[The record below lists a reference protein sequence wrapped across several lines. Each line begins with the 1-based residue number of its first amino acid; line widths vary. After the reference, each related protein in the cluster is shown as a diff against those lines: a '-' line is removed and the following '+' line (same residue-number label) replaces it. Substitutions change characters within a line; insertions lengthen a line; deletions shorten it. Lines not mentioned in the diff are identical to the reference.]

1 MSRNQKPTSGS
12 GSSGGGA
19 SGGYGGQSKYQK
31 QMKGGKA
38 PASTRLQGQSE
49 RVHGGRKENVD
60 RAQIRQDGD
69 EIDLKFGFE
78 RMKNGVPDR
87 MGWLLNYLVTSM
99 NDESGNEK
107 SALDLYFVDRE
118 GGNFKA
124 TVFYD
129 PYFYVDL
136 SDPRRFLELHA
147 HLPKRLE
154 GCKVD
159 IIDLEDLDLPNHL
172 SGKRHKFLKL
182 SFGTVAEM
190 MDAKNILRP
199 IIQSN
204 QKRDQNDEEVMDD
217 EQEEGGQGPSSGGGS
232 LKASSDPI
240 SFISDMREHDV
251 AYDMR
256 VAIDLDLRVG
266 SWHLVSCIAGSEACV
281 VTRQHDLLELCEPKV
296 LAFDIEC
303 EKAPLKFPNA
313 ENDRIYMISY
323 MLPGQGYLIINR
335 EVVSEDVSDFEYTP
349 LPKYPGPFVVMN
361 EPNEEAMLRKFLA
374 HIQELRPHVIVTYNG
389 DFFDWPYLD
398 TRCSKYANLSLYK
411 QLGIRSSSLPGASSG
426 GNMARSEGE
435 YTGRGLVHLDAF
447 CWVKRDSYLPQGNQG
462 LKAVT
467 KSKLGYDPVEVGGRI
482 CIISRLINSCNS
494 ITPSLR
500 PL

>member
-1 MSRNQKPTSGS
+1 MSRSAGGGSGS
-12 GSSGGGA
+12 GSGG
-19 SGGYGGQSKYQK
+19 SSSGYGGQSKYQK

-49 RVHGGRKENVD
+49 RVHSGRKENVD
-60 RAQIRQDGD
+60 RAQIRRDGD

-204 QKRDQNDEEVMDD
+204 QKRDQNDEDVMDD
-217 EQEEGGQGPSSGGGS
+217 DEEEGGRGHSSGGGGG

-240 SFISDMREHDV
+240 SFISEMREHDV
-251 AYDMR
+251 SYDMR

-266 SWHLVSCIAGSEACV
+266 SWHSVSCIAGSEACV

-361 EPNEEAMLRKFLA
+361 EANEEAMLRKFLS

-398 TRCSKYANLSLYK
+398 ARCSKYANMSLYK
-411 QLGIRSSSLPGASSG
+411 QLGIRSSSLPGAGASSSG
-426 GNMARSEGE
+426 SRSEGE

-467 KSKLGYDPVEVGGRI
+467 KSKLGYDPVEVKTD
-482 CIISRLINSCNS
+482 IIPIHS
-494 ITPSLR
+494 
-500 PL
+500 